1 MLEPPQQA
9 LPSGAARSQHWP
21 VRSHLATRSRGREAG
36 LALADMRYSFKIT
49 NEYHDLS
56 RGSGALFGQ
65 L

>member
-1 MLEPPQQA
+1 
-9 LPSGAARSQHWP
+9 
-21 VRSHLATRSRGREAG
+21 
-36 LALADMRYSFKIT
+36 LALVDMRYSFKIT

>member
-21 VRSHLATRSRGREAG
+21 VRSHRATRSPGREPG
-36 LALADMRYSFKIT
+36 LALVDMRYSFKIK